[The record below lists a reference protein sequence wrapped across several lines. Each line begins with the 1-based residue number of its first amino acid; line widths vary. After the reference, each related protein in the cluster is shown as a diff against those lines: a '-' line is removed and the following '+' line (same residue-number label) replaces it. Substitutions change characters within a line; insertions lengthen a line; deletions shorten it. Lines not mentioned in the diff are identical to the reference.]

1 MSFPCKDLQLKSMEM
16 FKTNNSKH
24 TYEISLHKYTSIIKM
39 NYRLVFLTKTLTNA
53 IEIGHYPHECFEC
66 P

>member
-1 MSFPCKDLQLKSMEM
+1 M